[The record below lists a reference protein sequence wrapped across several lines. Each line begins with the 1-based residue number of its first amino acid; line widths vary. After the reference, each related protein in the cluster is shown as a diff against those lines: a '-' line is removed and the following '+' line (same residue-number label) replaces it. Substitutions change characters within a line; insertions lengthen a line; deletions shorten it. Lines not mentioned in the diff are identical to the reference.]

1 MAKAKTKKTTK
12 NAPAK
17 KRAMTS
23 KRSIVADDPSTPEN
37 EAYVTEKQPFS
48 TKWLVPVLVIGVI
61 AVIFVLTG

>member
-12 NAPAK
+12 KAPAR
-17 KRAMTS
+17 KRARTS
-23 KRSIVADDPSTPEN
+23 KGRFVADDQSTTGN

>member
-12 NAPAK
+12 KAPAK
-17 KRAMTS
+17 KRARTS
-23 KRSIVADDPSTPEN
+23 KGRFVADDPSTPGN

-48 TKWLVPVLVIGVI
+48 TKWLVPVLVIGII